1 MSETTPEIGVPTC
14 YRHSGRETHVRCTRC
29 DRYICP
35 DCMNDASVGFQCPEC
50 VREGNRD
57 VRQAQAPFGGQVVT
71 TAWATRTLI
80 AINVLIF
87 FFQYGLGDTN
97 KIAGDYGLL
106 PLAVADGEYYRLI
119 SSAFLHYSAAH
130 IALNMWALYTVGEAL
145 EIWLGRARFL
155 ALYFL
160 SALGGGVLCYL
171 ASDLNSNT
179 AGASGAVFG
188 LFGAIFVVAR
198 RMNMNIRP
206 IAAVIVIN
214 LVFTFLWGGISWQG
228 HIGGL
233 ITGAVVAFAFVYAP
247 RTQRTAIQIGTSVAL
262 VLIFM
267 VLIVMRTT
275 QL

>member
-1 MSETTPEIGVPTC
+1 LDFGLRPPE
-14 YRHSGRETHVRCTRC
+14 
-29 DRYICP
+29 
-35 DCMNDASVGFQCPEC
+35 
-50 VREGNRD
+50 
-57 VRQAQAPFGGQVVT
+57 
-71 TAWATRTLI
+71 
-80 AINVLIF
+80 
-87 FFQYGLGDTN
+87 
-97 KIAGDYGLL
+97 
-106 PLAVADGEYYRLI
+106 VADGEYYRLI
-119 SSAFLHYSAAH
+119 TSAFLHYSLAH
-130 IALNMWALYTVGEAL
+130 VALNMWALYAVGEAL

-188 LFGAIFVVAR
+188 LFGAVFVVAR

-214 LVFTFLWGGISWQG
+214 LAFTFLWGGISWQG

-233 ITGAVVAFAFVYAP
+233 ITGAIVAFAFVYAP
-247 RTQRTAIQIGTSVAL
+247 RAQRTAVQLGTSVAV
-262 VLIFM
+262 VLICA

-275 QL
+275 TL